1 LGHTDLASEMIK
13 VLDQDNQVNFDN
25 ICSEVEKLFVDP
37 DSVMALIDS
46 LKGESSENKD
56 KDLINYLAAQITD
69 SQMASKDVLG
79 LTSVLNLI
87 SNLQKPVIVHNGMLD
102 LMFMHDKFFAPL
114 PDDLLEYKTSTNK
127 LFPHIY
133 DTKHLM
139 NTRM

>member
-1 LGHTDLASEMIK
+1 MGHNDLASEMIK

-79 LTSVLNLI
+79 LTSVLNLV
-87 SNLQKPVIVHNGMLD
+87 SNLQKPVILFRNNPV
-102 LMFMHDKFFAPL
+102 L
-114 PDDLLEYKTSTNK
+114 PSE
-127 LFPHIY
+127 
-133 DTKHLM
+133 
-139 NTRM
+139 

>member
-1 LGHTDLASEMIK
+1 
-13 VLDQDNQVNFDN
+13 
-25 ICSEVEKLFVDP
+25 VDP